1 MLLVRK
7 MEKKVT
13 VIIRNY
19 NQGAF
24 IGKAIDSALNQVLLS
39 HLYEILVIDDGST
52 DDSPDILETYRN
64 KIRVMT
70 QQHKGAIPA
79 INTGIANARGEYIM
93 LLDADDTFEP
103 EILSQMFNILER
115 EKDVGFVYCDY
126 YEKDIETGE
135 VRVVSLKDN
144 IFNSIAIGIMF
155 RKEIL
160 EEAGRYDE
168 SLIFPEYDLL
178 IKVMKNHKGKHIPR
192 PLFTYNRHERSITA
206 DREKGR
212 TGMQQLFVRYGEIK
226 GLRDYQ

>member
-1 MLLVRK
+1 

-24 IGKAIDSALNQVLLS
+24 IGKAIDSALNQVLPS

-52 DDSPDILETYRN
+52 DGSPDILETYRN
-64 KIRVMT
+64 KIGVIT

-79 INTGIANARGEYIM
+79 LNSGIANARGEYII

-115 EKDVGFVYCDY
+115 ERGVSFVYCDY
-126 YEKDIETGE
+126 YEKDIETDE
-135 VRVVSLKDN
+135 AKVFSLKDN
-144 IFNSIAIGIMF
+144 IFNSVAVGIMF
-155 RKEIL
+155 RKGIL
-160 EEAGRYDE
+160 EEAGGYDE

-178 IKVMKNHKGKHIPR
+178 IKVMKKYKGKYIPR
-192 PLFTYNRHERSITA
+192 PLFTRYRHKDSITA
-206 DREKGR
+206 DTDKVRA
-212 TGMQQLFVRYGEIK
+212 GMQQLYDRYGKIK
-226 GLRDYQ
+226 GLRDYR